1 MMQVRMPNG
10 MLTSVQLRLLAEI
23 TRASGRDV
31 ADVTTRQQI
40 QLRWLTIEQVP
51 GVIARLEAAGL
62 SSLQTGMDNIRGIIG
77 CPATGLTP
85 NELVDT
91 AGIAAEFQRI
101 FLGNQAF
108 TNLPRKFNVTITGC
122 PDNCP
127 TPETQDIAMTPAIGQ
142 GDRGGLNLARCGQR
156 GP

>member
-77 CPATGLTP
+77 CPATGRSEERRVGKECRSRWSP
-85 NELVDT
+85 YH
-91 AGIAAEFQRI
+91 
-101 FLGNQAF
+101 
-108 TNLPRKFNVTITGC
+108 
-122 PDNCP
+122 
-127 TPETQDIAMTPAIGQ
+127 
-142 GDRGGLNLARCGQR
+142 
-156 GP
+156 